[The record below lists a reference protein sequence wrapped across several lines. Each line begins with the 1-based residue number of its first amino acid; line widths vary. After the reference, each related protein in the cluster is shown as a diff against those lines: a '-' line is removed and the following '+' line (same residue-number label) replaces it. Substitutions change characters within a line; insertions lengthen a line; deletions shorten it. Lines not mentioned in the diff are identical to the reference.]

1 MFGKVTNDV
10 LRATNRAQEP
20 RSYGPGIS
28 ESVLNPTLAGLVLD
42 PGKQPD
48 SGAPLSKVQKLD
60 DPAYKVPPAP
70 KLPPKPPLFNTRRL
84 ILAFASIAIAS
95 AIIFGTRELIT
106 RYEQSVA
113 AAKQVHS
120 ANSPTKFET
129 VPPNEAEQIAEIVS
143 LTTQLLQQRYPESM
157 ARRAVHPKDHGCVK
171 AAFTIN
177 SDIPENYRVGVFA
190 TPAKT
195 YDTWIRFSNAT
206 PVVGPDIDKVTGP
219 PSRGMAIKLMGVE
232 GDTLLGDPSAKTQ
245 DFLLIN
251 LPGFAFPNVA
261 EYLEVTKIQFANND
275 DISTFFTPPL
285 SPERLKTVA
294 IVQRLKQT
302 KLGNPLDSRYFSA
315 SPFLF
320 GADRVAKFGV
330 TPRNP
335 ENTPVPEG
343 PSVNYLRE
351 AMKKSLD
358 VATGKSAVFDFQVQL
373 RTNDGL
379 PIEDATAEWPEATAP
394 FQCRDDYDR
403 AAEFR

>member
-1 MFGKVTNDV
+1 MNKLFSLSLGTIIS
-10 LRATNRAQEP
+10 LIFAQ
-20 RSYGPGIS
+20 SADA
-28 ESVLNPTLAGLVLD
+28 ESW
-42 PGKQPD
+42 K
-48 SGAPLSKVQKLD
+48 
-60 DPAYKVPPAP
+60 PPAD
-70 KLPPKPPLFNTRRL
+70 LAVQSSGGATGAQSSTPPTR
-84 ILAFASIAIAS
+84 
-95 AIIFGTRELIT
+95 
-106 RYEQSVA
+106 
-113 AAKQVHS
+113 
-120 ANSPTKFET
+120 FET
-129 VPPNEAEQIAEIVS
+129 VPPNEAEQIAETVS
-143 LTTQLLQQRYPESM
+143 LTMQLLQQRYPEGM

-171 AAFTIN
+171 AGFTVN

-195 YDTWIRFSNAT
+195 YDAWIRFSNAT

-219 PSRGMAIKLMGVE
+219 PSVGMAIKLMGVE
-232 GDTLLGDPSAKTQ
+232 GNTLLGDPSAKTQ

-251 LPGFAFPNVA
+251 LPGFAFPNVS
-261 EYLEVTKIQFANND
+261 EYLEVTKIQLAHND
-275 DISTFFTPPL
+275 DISTFFAPPL

-358 VATGKSAVFDFQVQL
+358 VPTGKPAFFDFQVQL

-394 FQCRDDYDR
+394 FQNVATITIERQNFDNPLQVTECEHFAFTPWHGLTVHQPLGGINRLRLGVYTASSQYR
-403 AAEFR
+403 AQPKEPTGFPKWPW